1 MAGRNAQRP
10 MWDRVGGVAVAVL
23 GVAVLVVAIVA
34 LRHPQGHSAKAG
46 APTSTPTRNTVTA
59 QSTSSSVAPST
70 AAPSTQT
77 PSSPSTSA
85 SPSVPASGK
94 APLVV
99 LNQTSTIG
107 LAAKAAASFQAGGWT
122 VTSVGSLRNDVI
134 ATTAYYDPTV
144 AGAQAAA
151 EALQVQ
157 FPGIKRVLPKFAEL
171 PAGPIVVVL
180 TSDYAQ

>member
-10 MWDRVGGVAVAVL
+10 MWDRVGGIAVAVL
-23 GVAVLVVAIVA
+23 GVAVLVVAIIA
-34 LRHPQGHSAKAG
+34 LRHPQGHTARAG
-46 APTSTPTRNTVTA
+46 APTASPTRNTVTA
-59 QSTSSSVAPST
+59 RPSSSS
-70 AAPSTQT
+70 AAPSTPAPST

-85 SPSVPASGK
+85 SPSVPAGGK
-94 APLVV
+94 VPLIV

-107 LAAKAAASFQAGGWT
+107 LAAKAGATFQAGGWT
-122 VTSVGSLRNDVI
+122 VSSVGSLRNDVI
-134 ATTAYYDPTV
+134 STTAYYDPTV

-157 FPGIKRVLPKFAEL
+157 FPAIKRVLPKFAEL

>member
-10 MWDRVGGVAVAVL
+10 MWDRVGGIAVALL
-23 GVAVLVVAIVA
+23 GVVVLVVAIIA
-34 LRHPQGHSAKAG
+34 LRHPQGHTARAG
-46 APTSTPTRNTVTA
+46 APTASPTRNTVTA
-59 QSTSSSVAPST
+59 RPASSS
-70 AAPSTQT
+70 AAPSTPAPST
-77 PSSPSTSA
+77 PTSPSTSA
-85 SPSVPASGK
+85 SPSVPAGGK
-94 APLVV
+94 VPLIV

-107 LAAKAAASFQAGGWT
+107 LAAKAGATFQAGGWT

-134 ATTAYYDPTV
+134 STTAYYDPTV

-157 FPGIKRVLPKFAEL
+157 FPAIKRVLPKFAEL

-180 TSDYAQ
+180 TSDYTQ

>member
-10 MWDRVGGVAVAVL
+10 MWDRVGGIAVAVL
-23 GVAVLVVAIVA
+23 GVAVLVVAIIA
-34 LRHPQGHSAKAG
+34 LRHPQGHTARAG
-46 APTSTPTRNTVTA
+46 APTASPTRNTVTA
-59 QSTSSSVAPST
+59 RPSSSS
-70 AAPSTQT
+70 AAPSTPAPST

-85 SPSVPASGK
+85 SPSVPAGGK
-94 APLVV
+94 VPLIV

-107 LAAKAAASFQAGGWT
+107 LAAKAGATFQAGGWT

-134 ATTAYYDPTV
+134 STTAYYDPAV
-144 AGAQAAA
+144 ADAQAAA

-157 FPGIKRVLPKFAEL
+157 FPAIKRVLPKFAEL

>member
-1 MAGRNAQRP
+1 MADRNSQRP
-10 MWDRVGGVAVAVL
+10 MWDRVGGVAVAAR
-23 GVAVLVVAIVA
+23 GVAVLVVAIIA
-34 LRHPQGHSAKAG
+34 LRHPQGHTARAG
-46 APTSTPTRNTVTA
+46 APTASPTRNTITA
-59 QSTSSSVAPST
+59 RPASSS
-70 AAPSTQT
+70 AAPSTPAPST

-85 SPSVPASGK
+85 SPSVPARGK
-94 APLVV
+94 VPLVV

-134 ATTAYYDPTV
+134 STTAYYDPTV

-157 FPGIKRVLPKFAEL
+157 FPAIKRVLPKFAEL

-180 TSDYAQ
+180 TSDYTP

>member
-10 MWDRVGGVAVAVL
+10 MWDRVGGIAVAVL
-23 GVAVLVVAIVA
+23 GVAVLVVAIIA
-34 LRHPQGHSAKAG
+34 LRHPQGHTARAG
-46 APTSTPTRNTVTA
+46 APTASPTRNTVTA
-59 QSTSSSVAPST
+59 RPSSSS
-70 AAPSTQT
+70 AAPSTPAPST
-77 PSSPSTSA
+77 PRSPSTSA
-85 SPSVPASGK
+85 SPSVPAGGK
-94 APLVV
+94 VPLIV

-107 LAAKAAASFQAGGWT
+107 LAAKAGATFQAGGWT

-134 ATTAYYDPTV
+134 STTAYYDPTV

-157 FPGIKRVLPKFAEL
+157 FPAVKRVLPKFAEL

>member
-1 MAGRNAQRP
+1 MAGRNAPRP
-10 MWDRVGGVAVAVL
+10 MWDRVGGIAVAVL
-23 GVAVLVVAIVA
+23 GVAVLVVAIIA
-34 LRHPQGHSAKAG
+34 LRHPQGHTARAG
-46 APTSTPTRNTVTA
+46 APTASPTRNTITA
-59 QSTSSSVAPST
+59 RPASSS
-70 AAPSTQT
+70 AAPSTPAPST

-85 SPSVPASGK
+85 SPSVPAGGK
-94 APLVV
+94 VPLIV

-107 LAAKAAASFQAGGWT
+107 LAAKAGATFQAGGWT
-122 VTSVGSLRNDVI
+122 VSSVGSLRNDVI
-134 ATTAYYDPTV
+134 STTAYYDPTV

-157 FPGIKRVLPKFAEL
+157 FPAVKRVLPKFAEL

>member
-10 MWDRVGGVAVAVL
+10 MWDRVGGIAVAVL
-23 GVAVLVVAIVA
+23 GVAVLVVAIIA
-34 LRHPQGHSAKAG
+34 LRHPQGHTARAG
-46 APTSTPTRNTVTA
+46 APTASPTRNTVTA
-59 QSTSSSVAPST
+59 RPSSSS
-70 AAPSTQT
+70 AAPSTPAPST

-85 SPSVPASGK
+85 SPSVPAGGK
-94 APLVV
+94 VPLIV

-107 LAAKAAASFQAGGWT
+107 LAAKAGATFQAGGWT

-134 ATTAYYDPTV
+134 STTAYYDPTV

-157 FPGIKRVLPKFAEL
+157 FPAVKRVLPKFAEL
-171 PAGPIVVVL
+171 PAGTIVVVL

>member
-10 MWDRVGGVAVAVL
+10 MWDRVGGIAVAVL
-23 GVAVLVVAIVA
+23 GVAVLVVAIIA
-34 LRHPQGHSAKAG
+34 LRHPQGHTARAG
-46 APTSTPTRNTVTA
+46 APTASPTRNTVTA
-59 QSTSSSVAPST
+59 RPSSSS
-70 AAPSTQT
+70 AAPSTPAPST

-85 SPSVPASGK
+85 SPSVPAGGK
-94 APLVV
+94 VPLIV

-107 LAAKAAASFQAGGWT
+107 LAAKAGATFQAGGWT

-134 ATTAYYDPTV
+134 STTAYYDPTV

>member
-10 MWDRVGGVAVAVL
+10 MWDRVGGIAVAVL
-23 GVAVLVVAIVA
+23 GVAVLVVAIIA
-34 LRHPQGHSAKAG
+34 LRHPQGHTARAG
-46 APTSTPTRNTVTA
+46 APTASPTRNTVTA
-59 QSTSSSVAPST
+59 RPASSS
-70 AAPSTQT
+70 AAPSTPAPST

-85 SPSVPASGK
+85 SPSVPAGGK
-94 APLVV
+94 VPLIV

-107 LAAKAAASFQAGGWT
+107 LAAKAGATFQAGGWT
-122 VTSVGSLRNDVI
+122 VSSVGSLRNDVI
-134 ATTAYYDPTV
+134 STTAYYDPTV

-157 FPGIKRVLPKFAEL
+157 FPAVKRVLPKFAEL

>member
-10 MWDRVGGVAVAVL
+10 MWDRVGGIAVAVL
-23 GVAVLVVAIVA
+23 GVAVLVVAIIA
-34 LRHPQGHSAKAG
+34 LRHPQGHTARAG
-46 APTSTPTRNTVTA
+46 APTASPTRNTVTA
-59 QSTSSSVAPST
+59 RPSSSS
-70 AAPSTQT
+70 AAPSTPAPST

-85 SPSVPASGK
+85 SPSVPAGGK
-94 APLVV
+94 VPLIV

-107 LAAKAAASFQAGGWT
+107 LAAKAGATFQAGGWT
-122 VTSVGSLRNDVI
+122 VSSVGSLRNDVI

-157 FPGIKRVLPKFAEL
+157 FPAVKRVLPKFAEL

>member
-10 MWDRVGGVAVAVL
+10 MWDRVGGIAVAVL
-23 GVAVLVVAIVA
+23 GVAVLVVAIIA
-34 LRHPQGHSAKAG
+34 LRHPQGHTARAG
-46 APTSTPTRNTVTA
+46 APTASPTRNTVTA
-59 QSTSSSVAPST
+59 RPSSSS
-70 AAPSTQT
+70 AAPSTPAPST

-85 SPSVPASGK
+85 SPSVPAGGK
-94 APLVV
+94 VPLIV

-107 LAAKAAASFQAGGWT
+107 LAAKAGATFQAGGWT

-134 ATTAYYDPTV
+134 STTAYYDPTV
-144 AGAQAAA
+144 AGAQTAA

-157 FPGIKRVLPKFAEL
+157 FPAVKRVLPKFAEL

>member
-10 MWDRVGGVAVAVL
+10 MWDRVGGIAVAVL
-23 GVAVLVVAIVA
+23 GVAVLVVAIIA
-34 LRHPQGHSAKAG
+34 LRHPQGHTARAG
-46 APTSTPTRNTVTA
+46 APTASPTRNTITA
-59 QSTSSSVAPST
+59 RPASSS
-70 AAPSTQT
+70 AAPSTPAPST

-85 SPSVPASGK
+85 SPSVPAGGK
-94 APLVV
+94 VPLIV

-107 LAAKAAASFQAGGWT
+107 LAAKAGATFQAGGWT

-134 ATTAYYDPTV
+134 STTAYYDPTV

-157 FPGIKRVLPKFAEL
+157 FPAVKRVLPKFAEL

>member
-10 MWDRVGGVAVAVL
+10 MWDRVGGIAVALL
-23 GVAVLVVAIVA
+23 GVVVLVVAIIA
-34 LRHPQGHSAKAG
+34 LRHPQGHTARAG
-46 APTSTPTRNTVTA
+46 APTSSPTRNTVTA
-59 QSTSSSVAPST
+59 RPASSS
-70 AAPSTQT
+70 AAPSTPAPST

-85 SPSVPASGK
+85 SPSVPAGGK
-94 APLVV
+94 VPLIV

-107 LAAKAAASFQAGGWT
+107 LAAKAGATFQAGGWT

-134 ATTAYYDPTV
+134 STTAYYDPTV

-157 FPGIKRVLPKFAEL
+157 FPAVKRVLPKFAEL

>member
-10 MWDRVGGVAVAVL
+10 MWDRVGGIAVAVL
-23 GVAVLVVAIVA
+23 GVAVLVVAIIA
-34 LRHPQGHSAKAG
+34 LRHPQGHTARAG
-46 APTSTPTRNTVTA
+46 APTASPTRNTVTA
-59 QSTSSSVAPST
+59 RPASSS
-70 AAPSTQT
+70 AAPSTPAPST

-85 SPSVPASGK
+85 SPSVPAGGK
-94 APLVV
+94 VPLVV

-107 LAAKAAASFQAGGWT
+107 LAAKAGATFQAGGWT

-134 ATTAYYDPTV
+134 STTAYYDPTV

-157 FPGIKRVLPKFAEL
+157 FPAVKRVLPKFAEL

>member
-10 MWDRVGGVAVAVL
+10 MWDRVGGIAVALL
-23 GVAVLVVAIVA
+23 GVVVLVVAIIA
-34 LRHPQGHSAKAG
+34 LRHPQGHTARAG
-46 APTSTPTRNTVTA
+46 APTASPTRNTVTA
-59 QSTSSSVAPST
+59 RPSSSS
-70 AAPSTQT
+70 AAPSTPAPST

-85 SPSVPASGK
+85 SPSVPAGGK
-94 APLVV
+94 VPLIV

-107 LAAKAAASFQAGGWT
+107 LAAKAGATFQAGGWT

-134 ATTAYYDPTV
+134 STTAYYDPTV

-157 FPGIKRVLPKFAEL
+157 FPAVKRVLPKFAEL

>member
-10 MWDRVGGVAVAVL
+10 MWDRVGGIAVAVL
-23 GVAVLVVAIVA
+23 GVAVLVVAIIA
-34 LRHPQGHSAKAG
+34 LRHPQGHTARAG
-46 APTSTPTRNTVTA
+46 APTASPTRNTVTA
-59 QSTSSSVAPST
+59 RPATSS
-70 AAPSTQT
+70 AAPSTPAPST

-85 SPSVPASGK
+85 SPSVPAGGK
-94 APLVV
+94 VPLIV

-107 LAAKAAASFQAGGWT
+107 LAAKAGATFQAGGWT

-134 ATTAYYDPTV
+134 STTAYYDPTV

-157 FPGIKRVLPKFAEL
+157 FPAIKRVLPKFAEL

-180 TSDYAQ
+180 TSDYTQ

>member
-10 MWDRVGGVAVAVL
+10 MWDRVGGIAVAVL
-23 GVAVLVVAIVA
+23 GVAVLVVAIIA
-34 LRHPQGHSAKAG
+34 LRHPQGHTARAG
-46 APTSTPTRNTVTA
+46 APTASPTRNTVTA
-59 QSTSSSVAPST
+59 RPASSS
-70 AAPSTQT
+70 AAPSTPAPST

-85 SPSVPASGK
+85 SPSVPAGGK
-94 APLVV
+94 VPLIV

-107 LAAKAAASFQAGGWT
+107 LAAKAGATFQAGGWT

-134 ATTAYYDPTV
+134 STTAYYDPTV

-157 FPGIKRVLPKFAEL
+157 FPAVKRVLPKFAEL

>member
-10 MWDRVGGVAVAVL
+10 MWDRVGGIAVAVL
-23 GVAVLVVAIVA
+23 GVAVLVVAIIA
-34 LRHPQGHSAKAG
+34 LRHPQGHTARAG
-46 APTSTPTRNTVTA
+46 APTASPTRNTITA
-59 QSTSSSVAPST
+59 RPASSS
-70 AAPSTQT
+70 AAPSTPAPST
-77 PSSPSTSA
+77 PTSPSTSA
-85 SPSVPASGK
+85 SPSVPAGGK
-94 APLVV
+94 VPLIV

-107 LAAKAAASFQAGGWT
+107 LAAKAGATFQAGGWT
-122 VTSVGSLRNDVI
+122 VSSVGSLRNDVI

-157 FPGIKRVLPKFAEL
+157 FPAVKRVLPKFAEL

>member
-10 MWDRVGGVAVAVL
+10 MWDRVGGIAVALL
-23 GVAVLVVAIVA
+23 GVVVLVVAIIA
-34 LRHPQGHSAKAG
+34 LRHPQGHTARAG
-46 APTSTPTRNTVTA
+46 APTASPTRNTITA
-59 QSTSSSVAPST
+59 RPASSS
-70 AAPSTQT
+70 AAPSTPAPST

-85 SPSVPASGK
+85 SPSVPAGGK
-94 APLVV
+94 VPLIV

-107 LAAKAAASFQAGGWT
+107 LAAKAGATFQAGGWT

-134 ATTAYYDPTV
+134 STTAYYDPTV

-157 FPGIKRVLPKFAEL
+157 FPAVKRVLPKFAEL